1 MKELVT
7 EIDIEATPSRVWQ
20 VLTDFEKHSDWNP
33 FMTKVS
39 GKAVKG
45 ERVDVTL
52 PNPQGGTMVISPTI
66 LAVDNE
72 RELRWL
78 GRAEGNTF
86 NGEHSFII
94 RPTSQRSVHFVQS
107 EKFTG
112 SMVPMLE
119 GWLDTAVRKHFEEMN
134 RALKDRAEAMK

>member
-1 MKELVT
+1 MKEIIT
-7 EIDIEATPSRVWQ
+7 EIEITASPSRVWK

-39 GKAVKG
+39 GRAVEG
-45 ERVDVTL
+45 EKVEVTL
-52 PNPQGGTMVISPTI
+52 PNPEGGTMVITPTI
-66 LAVDNE
+66 LLVEDE
-72 RELRWL
+72 KELRWL
-78 GRAEGNTF
+78 GKTEGDKF
-86 NGEHSFII
+86 NGEHSFILK
-94 RPTSQRSVHFVQS
+94 PTSQGSVRFIHS

-134 RALKDRAEAMK
+134 KALKDRAEAK